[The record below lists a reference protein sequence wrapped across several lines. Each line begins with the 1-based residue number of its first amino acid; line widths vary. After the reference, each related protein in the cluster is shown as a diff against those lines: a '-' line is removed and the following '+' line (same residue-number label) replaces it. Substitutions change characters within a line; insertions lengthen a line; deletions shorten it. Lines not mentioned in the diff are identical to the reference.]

1 MLLPSQQ
8 AASGK
13 QIWEQLGKV
22 DIWAQLCRD
31 RGLGSRPRNGVQVL
45 SYDCVH
51 LGGSALSV
59 CVSVCV
65 NPWGLY
71 MGVSGEHVS
80 LVECFS
86 VSPYESAGVDASECI
101 HHQE

>member
-1 MLLPSQQ
+1 M
-8 AASGK
+8 
-13 QIWEQLGKV
+13 
-22 DIWAQLCRD
+22 
-31 RGLGSRPRNGVQVL
+31 QVS

-65 NPWGLY
+65 CKSL
-71 MGVSGEHVS
+71 GVYTWECLAEHVS

-86 VSPYESAGVDASECI
+86 VSPYESASVDASECI